1 MKPVK
6 FEECNVEFAKDQ
18 PEYNSLH
25 AFRADNGEVIT
36 CWKLSFKERI
46 KVLFSG
52 NIWLSLQTFNK
63 PLTPSFMT
71 TNKWDLFYKK
81 NKKLTRKGR

>member
-6 FEECNVEFAKDQ
+6 FKECNVEFAKDQ
-18 PEYNSLH
+18 PEYNNLH

-36 CWKLSFKERI
+36 FWKMSFIERVR
-46 KVLFSG
+46 VLFKG
-52 NIWLSLQTFNK
+52 GVWLSLQSFNK

-71 TNKWDLFYKK
+71 TKKWDLFYKPK
-81 NKKLTRKGR
+81 P